1 MLEQDF
7 KEGVDVC
14 PADIMGRAFQE
25 GFYAKAE
32 DQTTAC

>member
-14 PADIMGRAFQE
+14 PANVMGRTFQE
-25 GFYAKAE
+25 GFCAKAE
-32 DQTTAC
+32 DQTVGC